1 MAATP
6 SAQQRR
12 LLTQLSRAYYVE
24 GRSKVQIAEDF
35 DLSRFQVARLLQEA
49 VETGVVTISI
59 ESGATEADERGRALA
74 TDLGVREVIVI
85 DDAHDDTA
93 VAMGRAALGY
103 LDRHARPGQRLGIA
117 WSRTLDAAAAYA
129 PALPRGTVVQ
139 IAGALQ
145 LVDNP
150 PSQNLFTRLGQ
161 DPAIHVIRLYA
172 PLLVSAPETATDL
185 IALPEIASAQRAAD
199 DLDIAVV
206 SVGAWRE
213 GLSSVW
219 QKCRPAERE
228 AARAAGA
235 VAETSG
241 RLIAHDGTPVLTID
255 DRVIAVTLGQLRRA
269 GTTVGVAYGS
279 ERAAAVRA
287 AAAAGILDVVI
298 MDAALA
304 DALVASDDTSQE
316 VLT

>member
-1 MAATP
+1 MVATP

-12 LLTQLSRAYYVE
+12 LLTQLARAYYVE
-24 GRSKVQIAEDF
+24 GRSKVQIADDF

-59 ESGATEADERGRALA
+59 ESGAAEADERGRALA
-74 TDLGVREVIVI
+74 ADLGVRDVIVI
-85 DDAHDDTA
+85 DDAREDTA
-93 VAMGRAALGY
+93 VTMGRAALGY

-145 LVDNP
+145 LVDTP

-161 DPAIHVIRLYA
+161 DPAIEVIRLYA
-172 PLLVSAPETATDL
+172 PLLVSAPETAADL
-185 IALPEIASAQRAAD
+185 VALPEIASAQRAAD

-206 SVGAWRE
+206 SVGSWEA
-213 GLSSVW
+213 GFSSVW
-219 QKCRPAERE
+219 QKCGPADRE

-241 RLIAHDGTPVLTID
+241 RLIAHDGSPVPTID
-255 DRVIAVTLGQLRRA
+255 DRVIAVTLEQLRRA
-269 GTTVGVAYGS
+269 GTTVGVAYGR
-279 ERAAAVRA
+279 ERATAVRA

-304 DALVASDDTSQE
+304 NALAETDQTSE
-316 VLT
+316 EALA